1 MFSVNR
7 LTSQPKNRLNESVID
22 RPRPRRSY
30 TFRVKENARDALVA
44 NLSELDFGQ
53 GKGEVVS
60 DVLIL
65 NNEAKE
71 KFTVTDKG
79 LLYTKV

>member
-1 MFSVNR
+1 M
-7 LTSQPKNRLNESVID
+7 
-22 RPRPRRSY
+22 
-30 TFRVKENARDALVA
+30 KENARDALVA

-71 KFTVTDKG
+71 RFTVTDKG